1 MKAAK
6 RSRQLFEEAQ
16 HYLPG
21 GVDSP
26 VRAFKAVGGSPLFI
40 TRGKG
45 SRIYDEDGNEFI
57 DYVCSWGPL
66 ILGHAHP
73 QVVAALKKAVARGTS
88 FGAPT
93 ELETELAKMVCSAM
107 PSVEMVRF
115 VSSGT
120 EAVMSAIRLARAF
133 TGRDRIIKFEGCYHG
148 HSDGLLAKAG
158 SGLATLGI
166 PESPGVPQS
175 YAQNTLVAP
184 YNDMERVAAIL
195 ERYPKEVAAIIVEP
209 VAANMGVVPPQP
221 GFLEGLRL
229 LATEFRA
236 VLIFDEVVTGFR
248 VANGGAQALYG
259 IAADLTCLGKVI
271 GGGLPVGAYGG
282 RKEIMEMVAPSGP
295 VYQAGTLSG
304 NPLAMTAGIETLKAL
319 REPGVYGRLEAASA
333 KLEEGITSAA
343 AGTGIPLKTS
353 RVGSILTAFF
363 GNGPVTNYESAKR
376 ADASLFARAFGQML
390 AEGVY
395 WPPSQFEAAFIST
408 AHSDEDIETTIRA
421 IDKALAQMR
430 GTSRETV

>member
-221 GFLEGLRL
+221 GFLEGLRR